1 MDLFVCAGLGL
12 LESLLLDRFWTRN
25 TPTGSTAA
33 PVSPDVT
40 VTVAQA
46 AWSLF
51 LAQYLALKYYR
62 IFLYHKYFS
71 PLRDVP
77 GPSDNHFF
85 FGQAL
90 KFYQADTP
98 TELYIRWMREHPD
111 APFIRYLTW
120 ANTEVL
126 VPNSLNANRD
136 VVQTHCYSFSKP
148 PWFLRVVKELGGRG
162 VILMEGE
169 EHRAH
174 RKMLGAPFS
183 LKNIRKLEPIFQ
195 EKATDICATF
205 DRRIEESDDKRTGVI
220 DCTDT
225 FSKAILDIMGEAILG
240 INLDYVKQ
248 QAGETNGGGGGGKVK
263 GKLANGSSGGNDLTE
278 RYTFHEAYRQ
288 FFTPG
293 TLGKF
298 LLFANGFVSTR
309 WLPLQANRDFLDAM
323 GWLHEVLR
331 SIIRDRNREVRE
343 AVAAGT
349 WETKDSRDLI
359 TFIAEESLPGGVA
372 EGIKEDDFLGH
383 LLEFMAAGHDTS
395 ANMLSWSL
403 YILVLHQDIQDK
415 LREEVSQLPDN
426 PTYTEL
432 EKLPYLENFCKESL
446 RVYPTGKS
454 ETDGCFAS
462 AV

>member
-1 MDLFVCAGLGL
+1 
-12 LESLLLDRFWTRN
+12 
-25 TPTGSTAA
+25 
-33 PVSPDVT
+33 
-40 VTVAQA
+40 
-46 AWSLF
+46 
-51 LAQYLALKYYR
+51 
-62 IFLYHKYFS
+62 
-71 PLRDVP
+71 
-77 GPSDNHFF
+77 
-85 FGQAL
+85 
-90 KFYQADTP
+90 
-98 TELYIRWMREHPD
+98 MREHPD
-111 APFIRYLTW
+111 APFIRYLSW

-174 RKMLGAPFS
+174 RKMLAAPFS

-195 EKATDICATF
+195 EKATDICASF
-205 DRRIEESDDKRTGVI
+205 DRCIEENDNDDDDKHTGTAVI

-225 FSKAILDIMGEAILG
+225 FSKAILDIMGQAILG

-248 QAGETNGGGGGGKVK
+248 PGETNGNGGGKAK
-263 GKLANGSSGGNDLTE
+263 GKSANGTDGGSGSGSGCGNDLTE

-309 WLPLQANRDFLDAM
+309 WLPLQANRDFLNAM

-331 SIIRDRNREVRE
+331 SIIRDRNREVRA

-372 EGIKEDDFLGH
+372 EGITEDDFLGH
-383 LLEFMAAGHDTS
+383 
-395 ANMLSWSL
+395 
-403 YILVLHQDIQDK
+403 
-415 LREEVSQLPDN
+415 VSSRWG
-426 PTYTEL
+426 
-432 EKLPYLENFCKESL
+432 FF
-446 RVYPTGKS
+446 V
-454 ETDGCFAS
+454 
-462 AV
+462 